1 MIKDA
6 NDFAGN
12 FKGSLAE
19 IYRAILDK
27 IFPINLGA
35 LDPDRLAQI
44 ATIAIRESLGGQNYY
59 IRKHRSNSR
68 KNRILREPNKNS
80 AGKQVASSAFPC
92 DFNGT
97 LRHMYSIILGKAAI
111 SDLSSI
117 SPERFA
123 HISTVAIS
131 ESMGGQLCYIPM
143 GFKSALQERALKIT
157 ALWDSGGSTITELAL
172 KFQVSQQHVY
182 EVLNRHSEKY
192 RSTHFGNRNA
202 RRERNA
208 KLLASREAGATYRQ
222 LGQEYGLCSNYVR
235 NIIQQTSSNI
245 TGTNA

>member
-6 NDFAGN
+6 NGFAGN
-12 FKGSLAE
+12 FKGSLAA

-27 IFPINLGA
+27 ISPMDLDA

-44 ATIAIRESLGGQNYY
+44 STIAIRESLGGQNYY
-59 IRKHRSNSR
+59 IRRDRSEAR
-68 KNRILREPNKNS
+68 KNRSLREPDKNS
-80 AGKQVASSAFPC
+80 VGKQVTSSAFPS

-143 GFKSALQERALKIT
+143 GFKSALQERALKICE
-157 ALWDSGGSTITELAL
+157 LWDCGGSTITELAL

-235 NIIQQTSSNI
+235 NIIQQISQ
-245 TGTNA
+245 